1 MVPNPYSLSDT
12 ETIKNEPSKITE
24 HILCEGFW
32 TIPSSEVAIS
42 GIVIRT
48 IVLLLSSWKYKT
60 SKGQITKYIK

>member
-1 MVPNPYSLSDT
+1 MQKLFKMNP
-12 ETIKNEPSKITE
+12 KKIME

-32 TIPSSEVAIS
+32 IIPSSEVAIS

-60 SKGQITKYIK
+60 SKGQITKRIK